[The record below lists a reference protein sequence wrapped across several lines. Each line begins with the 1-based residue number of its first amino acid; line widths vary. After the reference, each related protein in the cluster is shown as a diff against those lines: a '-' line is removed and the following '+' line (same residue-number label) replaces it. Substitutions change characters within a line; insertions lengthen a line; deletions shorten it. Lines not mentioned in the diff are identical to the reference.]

1 MRHPPEART
10 VHNVGMHDVTPRTRR
25 TAARTCVLTAA
36 LMLLTASASAQP
48 LTHLFK
54 GGEEGYGCFRIPAI
68 VATGKG
74 TLLAFAE
81 GRKNGC
87 TDTGDIDLVLKRSED
102 GGRTWSPL
110 AVVWSDG
117 SNTCGNP
124 APVVDRRNGKVLLL
138 STWNLGVDRE
148 PQIIDGTSQDTR
160 RVFVLSSSDDGRT
173 WSKAREITKD
183 VKRPDWTWY
192 ATGPV
197 NGIQIRAQAHRG
209 RLVIPCDHIEAGTKK
224 YFSHTIH
231 SDDGGETWT
240 LGGSTPTDQVNE
252 STVAELPDGTLML
265 NMRNYTPVR
274 IRQVSLSRDGG
285 ATWSAPAGDAAL
297 VEPVC
302 QASLLWSEHGSREPV
317 LAFSNPASQTSRS
330 RMTVRLSDDGCRSW
344 GRQTVVHEGP
354 SAYSNLVTLPNGN
367 LAILFEGGVSSPYE
381 GIVFKELPFGRF
393 EAGRAPAS
401 GPVRD

>member
-1 MRHPPEART
+1 MK
-10 VHNVGMHDVTPRTRR
+10 PRVLALCRSAVFVVLAV
-25 TAARTCVLTAA
+25 AAAPRLAP
-36 LMLLTASASAQP
+36 AQP
-48 LTHLFK
+48 LEHLFRS
-54 GGEEGYGCFRIPAI
+54 GDDGYQCFRIPAI
-68 VATGKG
+68 VNTNTGA
-74 TLLAFAE
+74 LLAFAE

-160 RVFVLSSSDDGRT
+160 RVFVLSSSDDGKT
-173 WSKAREITKD
+173 WSGAREITKD
-183 VKRPDWTWY
+183 VKKPDWTWY

-240 LGGSTPTDQVNE
+240 PGGSTPTDQVNE

-265 NMRNYTPVR
+265 NMRNYTSVR

-317 LAFSNPASQTSRS
+317 LAFSNPATQTSRS
-330 RMTVRLSDDGCRSW
+330 RMTVRLSDDGGRSW
-344 GRQTVVHEGP
+344 VRQAVVHEGP

-367 LAILFEGGVSSPYE
+367 LAILFEGGASSPYE
-381 GIVFKELPFGRF
+381 GIVFRELPFGRF
-393 EAGRAPAS
+393 GASRVPGS
-401 GPVRD
+401 GPVRH